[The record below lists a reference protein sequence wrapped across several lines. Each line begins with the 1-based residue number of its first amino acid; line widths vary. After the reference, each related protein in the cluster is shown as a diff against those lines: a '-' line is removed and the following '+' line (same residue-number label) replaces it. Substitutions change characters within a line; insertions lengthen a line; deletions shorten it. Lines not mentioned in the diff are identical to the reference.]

1 MHNQFINTHKIINI
15 GDQSWQ
21 KADNNGLLNIAVQHG
36 QAPFLQCE
44 NGHEFINMCSC
55 SYLGLDVHPKIV
67 QGAIS
72 AMEKHG
78 TLLISTSRLRIHLS
92 YIEEVESVL
101 SDLVQ
106 AKSITTLSCG
116 SASSGILPV
125 LASGHLTGGI
135 QPLMIF
141 DKNCHF
147 SMNHI
152 KPVCGDETQV
162 LTCAHNDVDFIESQC
177 QKGGPV
183 VYVAD
188 GAYSMGGHTPI
199 KELLELQEKY
209 GLYLYFDDSHS
220 FSVIGETGAGFVR
233 SHMDEVSERTIIVAS
248 LGKAFGATGGIV
260 MMNEKTNLKL
270 IERFGG
276 PMGWSQSINVA
287 AMGAIMASAEIH
299 KSPELGQLQ
308 NKLRQN
314 IKLFDNTINTV
325 NADTPLPIRVV
336 PIPSPEH
343 AIECSKFIFDHGFY
357 SSAVFFPIIARGTAG
372 LRVMPRADLEA
383 KDIERFNQVLNMAR
397 EQTFKGR

>member
-1 MHNQFINTHKIINI
+1 
-15 GDQSWQ
+15 
-21 KADNNGLLNIAVQHG
+21 LNVAEKLG

-55 SYLGLDVHPKIV
+55 SYLGLDVHPKIL
-67 QGAIS
+67 QGSIS
-72 AMEKHG
+72 ALEKQG

-101 SDLVQ
+101 TDLFQ
-106 AKSITTLSCG
+106 TKSVTTLSCG

-125 LASGHLTGGI
+125 LASGHLTGGT

-152 KPVCGDETQV
+152 KPVCGDETRV
-162 LTCAHNDVDFIESQC
+162 VTCAHNDIDFIESQC
-177 QKGGPV
+177 KKGGPV

-199 KELLELQEKY
+199 KALLELQDKY

-220 FSVIGETGAGFVR
+220 LSVIGDTGAGFVR
-233 SHMDEVSERTIIVAS
+233 SHMDEVSQRTIIVAS
-248 LGKAFGATGGIV
+248 LGKAFGATGGVV
-260 MMNEKTNLKL
+260 MMNEKTNIKL

-299 KSPELGQLQ
+299 ASPELGRLQ

-314 IKLFDNTINTV
+314 IKLFDDTITTV

-336 PIPSPEH
+336 PIRSPEN
-343 AIECSKFIFDHGFY
+343 AVECSRFIFDHGFY
-357 SSAVFFPIIARGTAG
+357 SSAVFFPIIAKGTAG
-372 LRVMPRADLEA
+372 LRVMPRADLA
-383 KDIERFNQVLNMAR
+383 TADIERFNQVVNTAR
-397 EQTFKGR
+397 QQFA

>member
-1 MHNQFINTHKIINI
+1 MNNQFINTHKVINI

-21 KADNNGLLNIAVQHG
+21 RADNNGLLNVAVKLG
-36 QAPFLQCE
+36 QGPFLE
-44 NGHEFINMCSC
+44 REDGHEFINMCSC
-55 SYLGLDVHPKIV
+55 SYLGLDTHPKIL
-67 QGAIS
+67 QGAID
-72 AMEKHG
+72 ALHKHG

-92 YIEEVESVL
+92 YIEQVEAAL
-101 SDLVQ
+101 SELFD
-106 AKSITTLSCG
+106 AKCITTLSCG

-125 LASGHLTGGI
+125 LASGHLTGGT

-152 KPVCGDETQV
+152 KPVCGDETRV
-162 LTCAHNDVDFIESQC
+162 ITCKHNDVEFIEEHCKQ
-177 QKGGPV
+177 GGPV

-220 FSVIGETGAGFVR
+220 LSVIGDTGAGFVR

-248 LGKAFGATGGIV
+248 LGKAFGATGGVV

-276 PMGWSQSINVA
+276 PLGWSQSINVA
-287 AMGAIMASAEIH
+287 AMGSIMASIDIH

-308 NKLRQN
+308 SKLRQN
-314 IKLFDNTINTV
+314 IQLFDDTIPTI

-343 AIECSKFIFDHGFY
+343 AVECSKFIFDNGFY
-357 SSAVFFPIIARGTAG
+357 SSAVFFPIIAKGTAG
-372 LRVMPRADLEA
+372 LRVMPRADLDA
-383 KDIERFNQVLNMAR
+383 ADIHRFNQVVELAR
-397 EQTFKGR
+397 RQNF